1 MIFKN
6 IDLDNIDFDDRY
18 FHLQNKRGEFPVFTT
33 DMVPYFPIYLQPN
46 GKGQFRVIDGFLVS
60 AQVVSE
66 KLSDSI
72 PAFIAPD
79 SADLLELWKF
89 RLQKRYLENNLSPFC
104 FLEAF
109 SQLRKHHS
117 NDAILANLESAI
129 RVSGYAKLVTLSE
142 KLDGDS
148 ETMKSIKSF
157 TDSYSLGMKE
167 IDYVANIT
175 PLDLPFIA
183 TLFKDLNLKGNKL
196 LTILNLIF
204 ELKKGYGL
212 EVKKLLDDSSIQE
225 ILTDLPPHQRY
236 TRLKEHLT
244 ELRYPKLHEL
254 EQSWKQTKSVIG
266 LPARIAVNH
275 DPEFESDDIRLTLTV
290 SSIQE
295 LKTQIET
302 LQGKIETTD
311 LQELFNFV

>member
-6 IDLDNIDFDDRY
+6 IDLDDIDFNDRY
-18 FHLQNKRGEFPVFTT
+18 FQLQNHRDKLSAFTT

-60 AQVVSE
+60 AQVVNE
-66 KLSDSI
+66 NLSNSI

-79 SADLLELWKF
+79 SSDLLQLWKF

-104 FLEAF
+104 FLEVL
-109 SQLRKHHS
+109 SQLKKHHS
-117 NDAILANLESAI
+117 NDTILANLESAI
-129 RVSGYAKLVTLSE
+129 RVSGYAKLVNLSE

-167 IDYVANIT
+167 IDHLANIT
-175 PLDLPFIA
+175 PPDLPFIS

-196 LTILNLIF
+196 ITILNLIF

-236 TRLKEHLT
+236 IRLKERLT

-254 EQSWKQTKSVIG
+254 EQSWKETKSVIG
-266 LPARIAVNH
+266 LPTRIAVNH
-275 DPEFESDDIRLTLTV
+275 DPEFESDDIRLTLTA

-295 LKTQIET
+295 LQTQLET
-302 LQGKIETTD
+302 IQRKIETTD